1 MNAREAGALWVDRRR
16 WWDWGMNWL
25 MYLMVAKSVQR
36 KELNS
41 KAFVVAGMRYVGE
54 TRDERFAVGY
64 SSC

>member
-1 MNAREAGALWVDRRR
+1 
-16 WWDWGMNWL
+16 MNWL

-41 KAFVVAGMRYVGE
+41 RAFVVAGKRYVGGM
-54 TRDERFAVGY
+54 RDERFAVGY